1 MLRSPLRWLLLPAL
15 VLPLALLFTVAMAEP
30 TARVGEA
37 APSFELRTTDGRTI
51 SSADLAGRP
60 YALNFWA
67 SWCVPACV
75 DEHPVLVEAHQRYGD
90 EVLIIGV
97 LVRDS
102 PEAAGAFLERYG
114 DAGWPHLVDPGGR
127 LARAYGS
134 LGPPETY
141 FVDEHGIL
149 RIRQIG
155 PMSNELMRRHIT
167 TLLAESSAAVER

>member
-1 MLRSPLRWLLLPAL
+1 MLRSPLRWLLLPAV
-15 VLPLALLFTVAMAEP
+15 VLPLTLLFAVAMAEP
-30 TARVGEA
+30 TARVGEP
-37 APSFELRTTDGRTI
+37 APTFELQTTGGRTI
-51 SSADLAGRP
+51 SSGDLLGTP

-75 DEHPVLVEAHQRYGD
+75 DEHPVLVEAHERYGD

-102 PEAAGAFLERYG
+102 PEAADAFLERYG
-114 DAGWPHLVDPGGR
+114 DGGWPHLLDPGGR

-141 FVDEHGIL
+141 FVDEHGVL

-155 PMSNELMRRHIT
+155 PMDSRLMRSHVT
-167 TLLAESSAAVER
+167 TLLAGPSAGVER